1 MPNRKSVW
9 LTFIIFFIFLV
20 GSLWGIDNGGIV
32 KLPIPKHQGTVSVE
46 QAIFQRRS
54 VRNYK
59 DEALTLEEVSQLL
72 WAAQGKTSDWGGR
85 TVPSAG
91 ATYPLEIYLVV
102 GNVKDLDV
110 GTYHYLWDKNELEK
124 THDKDL
130 RADLASAAWVQECI
144 RKAAINI
151 IISADYNRTTKQYGK
166 RGIRYV
172 DNEVGHCGQN
182 IYLQCE
188 ALGLATVAIGAFQ
201 EDRIIQILKIKEEP
215 IYIMPIGKKK

>member
-1 MPNRKSVW
+1 MLNKRY
-9 LTFIIFFIFLV
+9 TCIILIILLAKV
-20 GSLWGIDNGGIV
+20 GTVIGVQIGGIV
-32 KLPIPKHQGTVSVE
+32 KLPILKHQGTVSVE

-54 VRNYK
+54 IRNYA
-59 DEALTLEEVSQLL
+59 DDQLSLDDVSQIL

-91 ATYPLEIYLVV
+91 ATYPLEIFLVV

-124 THDKDL
+124 TLDKDV
-130 RADLASAAWVQECI
+130 RADLASAAWRQECI
-144 RKAAINI
+144 RKAVISI
-151 IISADYNRTTKQYGK
+151 IITADYNRTTKQYGK

-188 ALGLATVAIGAFQ
+188 ALGLGTVAIGTFQ
-201 EDRIIQILKIKEEP
+201 EDRITQILKIKEEP
-215 IYIMPIGKKK
+215 IYIMPIGKQK